1 MIDAFRDRCTSA
13 ASRLMLLAAAVF
25 LVVGCEKDAD
35 AILIA
40 DGRKLTVVE
49 RDREIRLRTRIF
61 GLMRPTASIAD
72 AERFRKTLEDS
83 AEEHFIVESGL
94 LKVAQARGISVSR
107 DEATARLAPL
117 VPAFGRLDPEEQ
129 AMAEEIAER
138 EALCA
143 RVVESLRSG
152 IDVSVSE
159 EELDVAMARLS
170 AYADMA
176 AATNAL
182 VYARATNV
190 WNEIRRGADFSS
202 MAARWSEDDDPS
214 SCEWGAF
221 PLAALDDSPELQRIL
236 PKMSLGDVTPPVEGD
251 NGLVVVRLADVDRST
266 DPVCYCLDRIF
277 FKLPECAPP
286 LSRDEIARKIAEE
299 RRRRQLDSL
308 LRSVRERTVVNRPK
322 QPH

>member
-1 MIDAFRDRCTSA
+1 MIELFRDRCTSA
-13 ASRLMLLAAAVF
+13 AFRLMLLAVAVL

-40 DGRKLTVVE
+40 DGRRLTVVE
-49 RDREIRLRTRIF
+49 RNREIRLRTKIF
-61 GLMRPTASIAD
+61 GLMRPAASIAD

-94 LKVAQARGISVSR
+94 LRVAQDMGFSVSR
-107 DEATARLAPL
+107 DEATARLVPL
-117 VPAFGRLDPEEQ
+117 VHAFGRLDPEER

-159 EELDVAMARLS
+159 EELDVAMERLS

-190 WNEIRRGADFSS
+190 WNEIRRGADFVD
-202 MAARWSEDDDPS
+202 MAARWSEDNDLS
-214 SCEWGAF
+214 SCEWGVF
-221 PLAALDDSPELQRIL
+221 PLVALADSPELQRIL
-236 PKMSLGDVTPPVEGD
+236 PKMSPGDVAPPVEGD
-251 NGLVVVRLADVDRST
+251 NGLVVVRLVEVDHNSN
-266 DPVCYCLDRIF
+266 PVGYRLDRIF
-277 FKLPECAPP
+277 FRLPECAPA
-286 LSRDEIARKIAEE
+286 LSRDELAEEIAEE
-299 RRRRQLDSL
+299 RRRSKLAAI
-308 LRSVRERTVVNRPK
+308 LRSVREKTVVKR
-322 QPH
+322 QR